1 MRGCVASLRI
11 RCRVW
16 KRARREPRAE
26 TRIDGSLWN
35 TAWHKGVLQD
45 LTAWWPKLKVGGLMA
60 GDDYHNGW
68 VEIARYTFGVKDAVD
83 EFFGGGARDHRV
95 YVTTH
100 HDFDARPEPQMPQW
114 YVLKCAE

>member
-1 MRGCVASLRI
+1 MDDWCQRQSLAHASTPCNTSRSCSQANLDATHLYADA
-11 RCRVW
+11 
-16 KRARREPRAE
+16 RA
-26 TRIDGSLWN
+26 
-35 TAWHKGVLQD
+35 D
-45 LTAWWPKLKVGGLMA
+45 LEAWWPKLKVGGLMA

-114 YVLKCAE
+114 YVFKCAE

>member
-1 MRGCVASLRI
+1 MIDAASRFADGALDF
-11 RCRVW
+11 VYLDAMHLYADA
-16 KRARREPRAE
+16 RADIE
-26 TRIDGSLWN
+26 
-35 TAWHKGVLQD
+35 
-45 LTAWWPKLKVGGLMA
+45 AWWPKLKVGGLMA

>member
-1 MRGCVASLRI
+1 MHSTEMHSAKNAQCKNA
-11 RCRVW
+11 C
-16 KRARREPRAE
+16 
-26 TRIDGSLWN
+26 
-35 TAWHKGVLQD
+35 
-45 LTAWWPKLKVGGLMA
+45 
-60 GDDYHNGW
+60 
-68 VEIARYTFGVKDAVD
+68 VD

>member
-1 MRGCVASLRI
+1 MYLDALHTEGALLHDLR
-11 RCRVW
+11 
-16 KRARREPRAE
+16 
-26 TRIDGSLWN
+26 
-35 TAWHKGVLQD
+35 
-45 LTAWWPKLKVGGLMA
+45 AWWPKLRAGGLFC
-60 GDDYHNGW
+60 GNDYFTGL
-68 VEIARYTFGVKDAVD
+68 VPAADAVFGVKDAVD